1 MISGPAGDD
10 AHLTTATPQTVLSA
24 LNASTGKIHWQRAI
38 AGTATNKPGVTFGQ
52 DRDRRP
58 ATGGCG
64 MNAIERSNR
73 NGADRVPRR
82 GPPRHV
88 IVSAPVSLPSTA
100 LLAVTGSTGNST
112 DRHVVPNGAISAA
125 GFA

>member
-58 ATGGCG
+58 ATGGCRRTRPD
-64 MNAIERSNR
+64 ARSAC
-73 NGADRVPRR
+73 NGTNV
-82 GPPRHV
+82 
-88 IVSAPVSLPSTA
+88 
-100 LLAVTGSTGNST
+100 
-112 DRHVVPNGAISAA
+112 
-125 GFA
+125 